1 MLQNIFRSVSQ
12 YIPQI
17 NNTKYYILLLLLV
30 IGFIG
35 IAYYTYISYVLPKLN
50 PSYVENKELQ
60 EETASN
66 EAELYLFYTEWCPY
80 CKKAKPYWDKLKTNY
95 ENKPINNTIVY
106 FREVDCEKN
115 EQLADQYDVKGYPT
129 IKLVKNGQVIEYDA
143 KVEYQTL
150 VEFLHTTL

>member
-1 MLQNIFRSVSQ
+1 MIVDKLKSAFSNITN
-12 YIPQI
+12 YHI
-17 NNTKYYILLLLLV
+17 ILFLLV

-60 EETASN
+60 EQSAPN
-66 EAELYLFYTEWCPY
+66 EVELYLFYTEWCPY
-80 CKKAKPYWDKLKTNY
+80 CKKAKPIWDKLKTNF
-95 ENKPINNTIVY
+95 ENSPINNTVVY

-129 IKLVKNGQVIEYDA
+129 IKLVKEGQIIDYDA
-143 KVEYQTL
+143 KVDYNTL